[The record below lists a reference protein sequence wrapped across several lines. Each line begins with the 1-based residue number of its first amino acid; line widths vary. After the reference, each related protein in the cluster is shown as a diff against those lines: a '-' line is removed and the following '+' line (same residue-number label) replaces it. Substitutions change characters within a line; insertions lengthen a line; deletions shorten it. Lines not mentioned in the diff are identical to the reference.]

1 MGEDLKSLVRF
12 IKKLGELN
20 DAGQF
25 VVKFGVLF
33 DDIHE
38 AEDTIEGLYGIL
50 EEAKQR
56 KIIRFKGMRLL
67 KGTHDNISITLLKE
81 QTEHKKSK
89 TNKLKKGRARSQT
102 MSAKQE
108 IKKISQKKKKI
119 KENIPKQIN
128 TKNARNRSKST
139 VTPKTKKNAIVSSP
153 KPRKNRSKSF
163 KKRKKQSKKMLSIV
177 SSPKP
182 KRKRK
187 GKENK
192 LKNGRARSQT
202 MGAKKTSKNSD

>member
-108 IKKISQKKKKI
+108 IKKISQKKKKS
-119 KENIPKQIN
+119 KKNIPKQIN
-128 TKNARNRSKST
+128 TKKREKSIKIDSYSRN
-139 VTPKTKKNAIVSSP
+139 
-153 KPRKNRSKSF
+153 
-163 KKRKKQSKKMLSIV
+163 
-177 SSPKP
+177 
-182 KRKRK
+182 
-187 GKENK
+187 
-192 LKNGRARSQT
+192 
-202 MGAKKTSKNSD
+202 